1 MSIAT
6 SVTVTVTVIVSVFAP
21 SVTERT
27 TAQVLASLPAPH
39 PGASKLGALANVS
52 APVPALTLN
61 RSWSTLAALAPT
73 VSIE

>member
-6 SVTVTVTVIVSVFAP
+6 SVTVTVTVIVSVLAP

-27 TAQVLASLPAPH
+27 TAQVLALLPAPH